1 MGQRALEAALPNEE
15 HIKVLLKGVEAW
27 NNWRTSTLIEPDL
40 SGITFYDKM
49 PLSKGAYLR
58 NEGMDLS
65 NVNFQGTNLRGANFY
80 DGYRQGVNLANAN
93 LREADLTDAN
103 LWEANLTGADLAFA
117 NVTNTD
123 FQDAVFKDTNLT
135 GTMLWKAEIF
145 PEQLT
150 NLTQVQCED
159 EVLTRKPVKNV
170 GVLLERIQRIE
181 KLHRR
186 DGRPVQLYF
195 RGESTTGWKLSPSV
209 MRTDSSK
216 YEGEMLVDL
225 ASRRPDE
232 FNGMTSALHRWV
244 LAQHHELK
252 TRFLDVTKNPLVA
265 LFNACGG
272 SEDQDGKYKEKPGRL
287 HIFAVPPELV
297 KPYTSDVVSVIA
309 NFARLSQF
317 DQNLILGKR
326 GLSDASGYPVYPVSS
341 GPRYSRAMLYLYQY
355 IKQEKPY
362 FEERISPGDFYRV
375 FVVEPQQSS
384 ERLRAQSGAFL
395 ISAFHKRFERVAIL
409 EKNPWIP
416 VYAHYKIDVAEC
428 KHKANMMRE
437 LEMLNI
443 SKETLR
449 PGLDSAARAV
459 TAKYSQ

>member
-1 MGQRALEAALPNEE
+1 MANED
-15 HIKVLLKGVEAW
+15 HIKFLCKGVKAW
-27 NNWRTSTLIEPDL
+27 NSWRASTPIAPDL
-40 SGITFYDKM
+40 SGITFYDEM
-49 PLSKGAYLR
+49 PLSEGAGLR

-65 NVNFQGTNLRGANFY
+65 YVNFQGANLRGANFY
-80 DGYRQGVNLANAN
+80 EGYRQGVNLANAN

-103 LWEANLTGADLAFA
+103 LWEANLSGADLAFA
-117 NVTNTD
+117 NVKNTD
-123 FQDAVFKDTNLT
+123 FQDTVLKDTNLT
-135 GTMLWKAEIF
+135 GTMLWKAKLF
-145 PEQLT
+145 PSRLT
-150 NLTQVQCED
+150 ELSPKQCD
-159 EVLTRKPVKNV
+159 DAVPTDKPVKNV
-170 GVLLERIQRIE
+170 GGLLEQIQRI
-181 KLHRR
+181 K
-186 DGRPVQLYF
+186 QLYSEQGQVVHFYF
-195 RGESTTGWKLSPSV
+195 RGESTTDWELTPSV

-232 FNGMTSALHRWV
+232 FNGMTSALDRWV

-272 SEDQDGKYKEKPGRL
+272 SEDREGKYKEKPGRL
-287 HIFAVPPELV
+287 HIFAVPPGLV

-317 DQNLILGKR
+317 DQDLILGKR
-326 GLSDASGYPVYPVSS
+326 CLSDESGNPVGPVSS
-341 GPRYSRAMLYLYQY
+341 AHRYSRAMLYLYQY

-362 FEERISPGDFYRV
+362 FEARINPGDFYRV

-395 ISAFHKRFERVAIL
+395 ISAFHKRFERVAVL
-409 EKNPWIP
+409 KKNPGILT
-416 VYAHYKIDVAEC
+416 YAHYKLDVAEC
-428 KHKANMMRE
+428 KHKDNMMKE

-443 SKETLR
+443 GKETLR
-449 PGLDSAARAV
+449 PGLDSAAHAV
-459 TAKYSQ
+459 TAKYGK

>member
-1 MGQRALEAALPNEE
+1 MANKE
-15 HIKVLLKGVEAW
+15 HIKVLRTGVEGW
-27 NNWRTSTLIEPDL
+27 NRWRANTSIKPDL
-40 SGITFYDKM
+40 SDITFYDKM
-49 PLSKGAYLR
+49 RWSEDAASRIK
-58 NEGMDLS
+58 GMDLS
-65 NVNFQGTNLRGANFY
+65 DVNFQGANLRRANFY
-80 DGYRQGVNLANAN
+80 DGYRQGVNLTNAN
-93 LREADLTDAN
+93 LQEADLTDAN
-103 LWEANLTGADLAFA
+103 LWEANLSGADFAFA
-117 NVTNTD
+117 DVTNTD
-123 FQDAVFKDTNLT
+123 FQGAVFKRTNLT
-135 GTMLWKAEIF
+135 GTMLWKAKIL

-150 NLTQVQCED
+150 NLSPEQGED
-159 EVLTRKPVKNV
+159 EVLTGEPVTNV
-170 GVLLERIQRIE
+170 GGLLERIQRIE

-186 DGRPVQLYF
+186 EERPVLFYF
-195 RGESTTGWKLSPSV
+195 RGESTTGWRLSPSV

-232 FNGMTSALHRWV
+232 FNGMTSALDRWV

-272 SEDQDGKYKEKPGRL
+272 SEDQEGKYKEKQGRL

-317 DQNLILGKR
+317 DQDLVLGKR
-326 GLSDASGYPVYPVSS
+326 GLSDASGSPVGPVSS
-341 GPRYSRAMLYLYQY
+341 APRYSRAMQYLYQY

-362 FEERISPGDFYRV
+362 FEDRINPGDFYRV

-395 ISAFHKRFERVAIL
+395 VSAFHKRFERVAVL
-409 EKNPWIP
+409 EKNPGIP
-416 VYAHYKIDVAEC
+416 VYAHYKLDIGEC
-428 KHKANMMRE
+428 KHKTNMMRE

>member
-1 MGQRALEAALPNEE
+1 MANEE
-15 HIKVLLKGVEAW
+15 HIKVLRKGVEAW
-27 NNWRTSTLIEPDL
+27 NSWRTSTLIEPDL

-49 PLSKGAYLR
+49 PLSEDAVLR
-58 NEGMDLS
+58 NEGIDLS
-65 NVNFQGTNLRGANFY
+65 NVNFQGANLRGANFY

-93 LREADLTDAN
+93 LQEADLTDAN
-103 LWEANLTGADLAFA
+103 LWEANLSGADLAFA
-117 NVTNTD
+117 SVTNTD
-123 FQDAVFKDTNLT
+123 FENAVFKDTNLT
-135 GTMLWKAEIF
+135 GTMLWKAKVF
-145 PEQLT
+145 PGQLSS
-150 NLTQVQCED
+150 LSPEQCED
-159 EVLTRKPVKNV
+159 EVLSWKPVKSV
-170 GVLLERIQRIE
+170 GGLLERIQRIE

-186 DGRPVQLYF
+186 EGRPVQFYF
-195 RGESTTGWKLSPSV
+195 RGESTTGWQLSPSV
-209 MRTDSSK
+209 MRTGSSK

-232 FNGMTSALHRWV
+232 FNGMTSALDRWV
-244 LAQHHELK
+244 LAQHHELR

-272 SEDQDGKYKEKPGRL
+272 SEDQEGKYKEKRGRL

-317 DQNLILGKR
+317 DQNLVLGKR
-326 GLSDASGYPVYPVSS
+326 GLSDASGIPVGPVS
-341 GPRYSRAMLYLYQY
+341 GAGRYSRAMLYLYQY
-355 IKQEKPY
+355 IRQEKPY
-362 FEERISPGDFYRV
+362 FEERINPGDFYRV

-395 ISAFHKRFERVAIL
+395 ISAFHKRFERVAVL
-409 EKNPWIP
+409 EKNPGNP
-416 VYAHYKIDVAEC
+416 VYAHYKLDVGEC

-449 PGLDSAARAV
+449 PGLDSAAQAV
-459 TAKYSQ
+459 TAKYGQQQTHALDH

>member
-1 MGQRALEAALPNEE
+1 MPNEE
-15 HIKVLLKGVEAW
+15 HIKVLRKGVKAW
-27 NNWRTSTLIEPDL
+27 NSWRASTPIKPDL
-40 SGITFYDKM
+40 SETTFYDEM
-49 PLSKGAYLR
+49 PLSEGARLR

-65 NVNFQGTNLRGANFY
+65 NVNFQGANLRGVNFY

-93 LREADLTDAN
+93 LQEADLTDAN
-103 LWEANLTGADLAFA
+103 LWEAKLSGADLAFA

-123 FQDAVFKDTNLT
+123 FQDAVFKHTNLT
-135 GTMLWKAEIF
+135 GTMLWKAKVF
-145 PEQLT
+145 QGQLS
-150 NLTQVQCED
+150 NLSLEQCED
-159 EVLTRKPVKNV
+159 EVLSGKPVKNV
-170 GVLLERIQRIE
+170 GVLLARIQRIK
-181 KLHRR
+181 KLHRGE
-186 DGRPVQLYF
+186 GRPVQLYF
-195 RGESTTGWKLSPSV
+195 RGESTTGWELSPSV
-209 MRTDSSK
+209 MRTDSNK

-232 FNGMTSALHRWV
+232 FNGMASALDRWV

-272 SEDQDGKYKEKPGRL
+272 SEDQEGKYKEKQGRL
-287 HIFAVPPELV
+287 HIFAVPPQLV

-326 GLSDASGYPVYPVSS
+326 GFSGNPVGPVSS
-341 GPRYSRAMLYLYQY
+341 APRYSRAMLYLYQY
-355 IKQEKPY
+355 IRQEKPY
-362 FEERISPGDFYRV
+362 FEARINPGDFYRV

-395 ISAFHKRFERVAIL
+395 ISAFHKRFERVAVL
-409 EKNPWIP
+409 EKNPRIP
-416 VYAHYKIDVAEC
+416 VYAHYKLDVARS

-443 SKETLR
+443 SKEALR
-449 PGLDSAARAV
+449 PGLDSAAHAV
-459 TAKYSQ
+459 TAKYGQ

>member
-1 MGQRALEAALPNEE
+1 MANKE
-15 HIKVLLKGVEAW
+15 HIKVLRKGVEAW
-27 NNWRTSTLIEPDL
+27 NRWRANTDINPDL
-40 SGITFYDKM
+40 SEITFYDKM
-49 PLSKGAYLR
+49 PLSKGAVLR
-58 NEGMDLS
+58 IEGMDLS
-65 NVNFQGTNLRGANFY
+65 NVNFQCANLRRANFY
-80 DGYRQGVNLANAN
+80 DGYRQGVNLTNAN
-93 LREADLTDAN
+93 LQESDLTDAN
-103 LWEANLTGADLAFA
+103 LWEANLSGADLAFA

-123 FQDAVFKDTNLT
+123 FQDAVFKKTNLT
-135 GTMLWKAEIF
+135 GTMLWKAKTSPGQI
-145 PEQLT
+145 T
-150 NLTQVQCED
+150 NLSPKQCED
-159 EVLTRKPVKNV
+159 KVLTEKPVTNI
-170 GVLLERIQRIE
+170 GGLLERIQRIE
-181 KLHRR
+181 KFHSREKQ
-186 DGRPVQLYF
+186 PVLFYF

-216 YEGEMLVDL
+216 SEGKMLVDL

-232 FNGMTSALHRWV
+232 FKGMTSALDRWV

-272 SEDQDGKYKEKPGRL
+272 SEDQEGKYKKKQGRL
-287 HIFAVPPELV
+287 HIFAVPPVLV

-326 GLSDASGYPVYPVSS
+326 GLSDASGHPVDPVSS
-341 GPRYSRAMLYLYQY
+341 TPRYHRAMLYLYQF

-362 FEERISPGDFYRV
+362 FEEWINPGDFFQV

-395 ISAFHKRFERVAIL
+395 ISAFHKRFERVAVL
-409 EKNPWIP
+409 EKNPGIP
-416 VYAHYKIDVAEC
+416 VYAHYKLDVAEC
-428 KHKANMMRE
+428 KHKANMMKE

-449 PGLDSAARAV
+449 PGLDSAAQAV
-459 TAKYSQ
+459 TAKYGQ

>member
-1 MGQRALEAALPNEE
+1 MPNEE
-15 HIKVLLKGVEAW
+15 HIKVLRKGVEAW
-27 NNWRTSTLIEPDL
+27 NSWRTSTPTKPDL

-49 PLSKGAYLR
+49 PLSEGAGLR

-65 NVNFQGTNLRGANFY
+65 NVNFQGANLRGANFY
-80 DGYRQGVNLANAN
+80 AGYRQGVNLANAN
-93 LREADLTDAN
+93 LQEADLTDAN
-103 LWEANLTGADLAFA
+103 LWEANLSGADLAFA

-123 FQDAVFKDTNLT
+123 FQDAVFKDANLN
-135 GTMLWKAEIF
+135 GIMLWKAKVF
-145 PEQLT
+145 PGQFSTLSPEQ
-150 NLTQVQCED
+150 CDD
-159 EVLTRKPVKNV
+159 EVLTWKPVTNV

-186 DGRPVQLYF
+186 EGRPVQFYF

-232 FNGMTSALHRWV
+232 FNGMTSALDRWV

-272 SEDQDGKYKEKPGRL
+272 SEDQEGKYKEKPGRL

-309 NFARLSQF
+309 NFARLSQS
-317 DQNLILGKR
+317 LTR
-326 GLSDASGYPVYPVSS
+326 TLS
-341 GPRYSRAMLYLYQY
+341 
-355 IKQEKPY
+355 
-362 FEERISPGDFYRV
+362 
-375 FVVEPQQSS
+375 
-384 ERLRAQSGAFL
+384 
-395 ISAFHKRFERVAIL
+395 
-409 EKNPWIP
+409 
-416 VYAHYKIDVAEC
+416 
-428 KHKANMMRE
+428 
-437 LEMLNI
+437 
-443 SKETLR
+443 
-449 PGLDSAARAV
+449 
-459 TAKYSQ
+459 

>member
-1 MGQRALEAALPNEE
+1 MPNEE
-15 HIKVLLKGVEAW
+15 HIKVLRKGVKAW
-27 NNWRTSTLIEPDL
+27 NSWRASTPIKPDL
-40 SGITFYDKM
+40 SGITFYDEI
-49 PLSKGAYLR
+49 PFSEGAGLR
-58 NEGMDLS
+58 NQGMDLS
-65 NVNFQGTNLRGANFY
+65 NVNFQGANLRGANFY
-80 DGYRQGVNLANAN
+80 DGCQQGVNLANAN
-93 LREADLTDAN
+93 LREADLT
-103 LWEANLTGADLAFA
+103 GADLAFT

-135 GTMLWKAEIF
+135 GAMLWKAKVSRGQ
-145 PEQLT
+145 PS
-150 NLTQVQCED
+150 NLSPKQCED
-159 EVLTRKPVKNV
+159 EVLTGKPVKNV

-186 DGRPVQLYF
+186 EARPVQFYF

-209 MRTDSSK
+209 MRTGFSK

-232 FNGMTSALHRWV
+232 FNGMTSALDRWV

-265 LFNACGG
+265 LFNGCGG
-272 SEDQDGKYKEKPGRL
+272 SEDQEGKYKEMPGRL

-317 DQNLILGKR
+317 DQNLVLGKR
-326 GLSDASGYPVYPVSS
+326 GLSDASGNPVGPVSNA
-341 GPRYSRAMLYLYQY
+341 PRYSRAMLYLYQY

-362 FEERISPGDFYRV
+362 FEERINPGDFYRV
-375 FVVEPQQSS
+375 FVVEPQQFS

-409 EKNPWIP
+409 EKNPGIP
-416 VYAHYKIDVAEC
+416 VYAHYKLDVAEC
-428 KHKANMMRE
+428 KHKDNMMRE

-449 PGLDSAARAV
+449 PGLDSAAHAV
-459 TAKYSQ
+459 TAKYRQ

>member
-1 MGQRALEAALPNEE
+1 MANKE
-15 HIKVLLKGVEAW
+15 HIKVLSTGVEEW
-27 NNWRTSTLIEPDL
+27 NRWRANTSIKPDL
-40 SGITFYDKM
+40 SEITFYDEM
-49 PLSKGAYLR
+49 PFSKSAVLR
-58 NEGMDLS
+58 IEEMDLS
-65 NVNFQGTNLRGANFY
+65 GVNFQGANLRRANFY
-80 DGYRQGVNLANAN
+80 DGYRQGVNLTNAN
-93 LREADLTDAN
+93 LQEADLTGAN
-103 LWEANLTGADLAFA
+103 LWEANLSGADFAFA
-117 NVTNTD
+117 DVTNTD
-123 FQDAVFKDTNLT
+123 FQDAVFKRTNLT
-135 GTMLWKAEIF
+135 GTMLWKAKIL

-150 NLTQVQCED
+150 NLSPEQCED
-159 EVLTRKPVKNV
+159 EVLTGKPVTNV
-170 GVLLERIQRIE
+170 GGLLERIQRIE
-181 KLHRR
+181 KLHRNEE
-186 DGRPVQLYF
+186 RPVLFYF

-216 YEGEMLVDL
+216 SEGEMLVDL

-232 FNGMTSALHRWV
+232 FNGMTSALDRWV

-272 SEDQDGKYKEKPGRL
+272 SEDQEGKYKEKQGRL

-317 DQNLILGKR
+317 DQNLVLGKR
-326 GLSDASGYPVYPVSS
+326 VLADASGNPVGPVSS
-341 GPRYSRAMLYLYQY
+341 APRYSRAMQYLYQY

-362 FEERISPGDFYRV
+362 FEDRINPGDFYRV

-395 ISAFHKRFERVAIL
+395 VSAFHKRFERVAVL
-409 EKNPWIP
+409 EKNPGIP
-416 VYAHYKIDVAEC
+416 VYAHYKLDVREC
-428 KHKANMMRE
+428 KHKANIMRE

>member
-1 MGQRALEAALPNEE
+1 
-15 HIKVLLKGVEAW
+15 
-27 NNWRTSTLIEPDL
+27 
-40 SGITFYDKM
+40 
-49 PLSKGAYLR
+49 
-58 NEGMDLS
+58 
-65 NVNFQGTNLRGANFY
+65 
-80 DGYRQGVNLANAN
+80 
-93 LREADLTDAN
+93 
-103 LWEANLTGADLAFA
+103 
-117 NVTNTD
+117 
-123 FQDAVFKDTNLT
+123 
-135 GTMLWKAEIF
+135 MLWKAEVF
-145 PEQLT
+145 PGQLS
-150 NLTQVQCED
+150 NLSPEQCED
-159 EVLTRKPVKNV
+159 EVLTGKPVTNV
-170 GVLLERIQRIE
+170 GGLLERIQRIE
-181 KLHRR
+181 KLHKRE
-186 DGRPVQLYF
+186 GRPIQFYF

-232 FNGMTSALHRWV
+232 FNGMTSALDRWV

-272 SEDQDGKYKEKPGRL
+272 SEDQEGKYKENQGRL
-287 HIFAVPPELV
+287 HIFAVPPVLV

-326 GLSDASGYPVYPVSS
+326 GFSDESGHPVGPVSS
-341 GPRYSRAMLYLYQY
+341 AARYYRAMLYLYQY

-362 FEERISPGDFYRV
+362 FEGRINPGDFYRV

-409 EKNPWIP
+409 EKNPGIP
-416 VYAHYKIDVAEC
+416 VYAHYKLDVAEC
-428 KHKANMMRE
+428 KHKTNMMRE
-437 LEMLNI
+437 LELLNI

-459 TAKYSQ
+459 TAKYGTTEPLPTRTASSRWTS